1 MRKIHLDNTVVGWTA
16 MTLGLIT
23 ATTPAWAQTS
33 PVGAGF
39 TLGFGAMT
47 VMYSGWSLIARDPTR
62 DHWALSVVGLI
73 LAIAPWI
80 GGYAGDTA
88 AWVSWIGGLAL
99 MGLAG
104 AAYIA
109 DEANEVTEAE
119 RIKALVEYRIR
130 HGDGP
135 PTAAR
140 PRQQVALASRVDQS
154 VVV

>member
-1 MRKIHLDNTVVGWTA
+1 MRKIHLDNTAVGWTA

-73 LAIAPWI
+73 WQSHPGSA
-80 GGYAGDTA
+80 DTPGTPLRGCRG
-88 AWVSWIGGLAL
+88 S
-99 MGLAG
+99 
-104 AAYIA
+104 
-109 DEANEVTEAE
+109 
-119 RIKALVEYRIR
+119 
-130 HGDGP
+130 
-135 PTAAR
+135 AAR
-140 PRQQVALASRVDQS
+140 R
-154 VVV
+154 